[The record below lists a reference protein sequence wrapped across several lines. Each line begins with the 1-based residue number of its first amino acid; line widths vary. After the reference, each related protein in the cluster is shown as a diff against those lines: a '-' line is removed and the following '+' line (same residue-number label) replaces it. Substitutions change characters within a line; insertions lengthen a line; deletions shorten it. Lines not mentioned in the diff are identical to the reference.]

1 MPLSPS
7 VEEYRVEAL
16 VGTKS
21 LESIR
26 DLWQQWQIHPN
37 ADVDFFECVVES
49 RPSVVNPMAIVI
61 FFKEAP
67 VALAV
72 GRLENFILPATFGY
86 LKIFNSALLQ
96 FSIVYGGLMGAWDE
110 KCAVAFVTYLRKWM
124 KHDGV
129 DAIYLAAMCAE
140 HPVYRAAARG
150 TPFLLRHTPLKDNF
164 HWWAELA
171 ETPELFKS
179 KVNKADRKKERKLA
193 QHSHGDIEFKMF
205 EKPED
210 VPEFCST
217 VEEIAQSTY
226 LRGLGAGFCDN
237 EEMRNRLGV
246 TSRKGWMKGFILY
259 ANNQACAFQLGTLYQ
274 GVLYL
279 DYTGFKSD
287 LHPYSPGRIL
297 FIKMVDHLCKTH
309 AVRGIDFGFGDAE
322 FKRRYADR
330 SWKESDLY
338 LFNQTP
344 TLLMANLVRKSL
356 TLFRGLAEMA
366 LRRFDLHIQVKKW
379 WRHSAEKTGRSA
391 KHTEE
396 EEPLEA

>member
-1 MPLSPS
+1 MPQSPP

-16 VGTKS
+16 AGSKS

-37 ADVDFFECVVES
+37 ADVDFFASVVES
-49 RPSVVNPMAIVI
+49 RPSVVNPMAMVL
-61 FFKEAP
+61 FFKGTP

-110 KCAVAFVTYLRKWM
+110 KGAAAFVNYLRKWM
-124 KHDGV
+124 KQDRV
-129 DAIYLAAMCAE
+129 DAIYLAAMHCE
-140 HPVYRAAARG
+140 HPVYQAAVRG
-150 TPFLLRHTPLKDNF
+150 APFFLRHTPIKDNF

-179 KVNKADRKKERKLA
+179 KINKADRKKERKLA
-193 QHSHGDIEFKMF
+193 QHSGGEIGFKMF
-205 EKPED
+205 QIPED

-217 VEEIAQSTY
+217 AEKISQTTY

-237 EEMRNRLGV
+237 AEMRNRLGV

-259 ANNQACAFQLGTLYQ
+259 ANNQPCAFQLGTLYQ
-274 GVLYL
+274 SVLYL

-297 FIKMVDHLCKTH
+297 FIKMVDQLCSTH

-344 TLLMANLVRKSL
+344 TLLMANLVRNSV
-356 TLFRGLAEMA
+356 TLFRGIAEKA
-366 LRRFDLHIQVKKW
+366 LRRFDFHDQVKKW

-391 KHTEE
+391 IHAEE
-396 EEPLEA
+396 ADAP